1 MRRLAPQD
9 LRIEAEEARLL
20 ILRMLRGGR
29 SGHVGGALSCVDILT
44 TLYFDEMDIDPLEP
58 TRPDRDRFILSAGH
72 KALAQYAVLARRGY
86 FPEPWV
92 DTYSDL
98 GSRLAGHP
106 DMHKLPGVEANTGA
120 LGHGLSIACGI
131 ALGLRLQERRSRVFV
146 VLGDGELPEGS
157 NWEGAAMAAHHQLGN
172 VVAFVDVNDL
182 QISGRTADVMNMEP
196 IADKFAAF
204 GWKVRTIDGND
215 VEQIQ
220 GVLAEVDRDSSS
232 PTAVVAKTTKAK
244 GVSILEDTAASHYWK
259 PAAAEM
265 AEAEAEIR
273 ARIQL
278 LSLQAVAR

>member
-1 MRRLAPQD
+1 MAPQD

-232 PTAVVAKTTKAK
+232 PTAVVAQTTKAK
-244 GVSILEDTAASHYWK
+244 GVSSLEDTAASHYWK

-273 ARIQL
+273 ARLQQ
-278 LSLQAVAR
+278 LSLQTVAR